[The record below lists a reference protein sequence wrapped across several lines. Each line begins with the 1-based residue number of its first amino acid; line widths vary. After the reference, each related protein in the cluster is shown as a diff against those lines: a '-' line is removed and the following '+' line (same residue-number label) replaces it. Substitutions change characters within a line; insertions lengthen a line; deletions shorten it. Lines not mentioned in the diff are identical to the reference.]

1 MLAEHPNA
9 KLVRGLFA
17 AFRARDVAAIRNVL
31 SETAVWHFPGGDGGL
46 AGDHSGHA
54 GIFQFL
60 ARVSELTDGTF
71 ELDLEEVVANDRV
84 AVALFRGRARR
95 RGRQLD
101 NPTCLKIYLEGG
113 RATEVWEFVWDL
125 YAVDEFWS

>member
-1 MLAEHPNA
+1 VTEHPNA
-9 KLVRGLFA
+9 RLVRDLFA
-17 AFRARDVAAIRNVL
+17 AFRARDLEAIRSAI
-31 SETAVWHFPGGDGGL
+31 SESAIWHFPGRNGRL
-46 AGDHSGHA
+46 AGDHAGHA
-54 GIFQFL
+54 GIFAFL

-71 ELDLEEVVANDRV
+71 DLDLEEVVANDRI

-101 NPTCLKIYLEGG
+101 NPTCLKIRLEGG
-113 RATEVWEFVWDL
+113 RAAEVFEFVWDL